1 MYEYHDLDASDK
13 CLNDYGMKCWF
24 QGAIFMIIKFTR
36 MIQYYQIFT
45 ISMNINMNMSM
56 SMIMHIFVG
65 SSITQSGYWNKA
77 HALVDACYI

>member
-1 MYEYHDLDASDK
+1 
-13 CLNDYGMKCWF
+13 
-24 QGAIFMIIKFTR
+24 MIIKFTR